1 MVLDVGCE
9 AVVRV
14 SPHHVRSPFLVVEG
28 KEAAPLGI
36 VLADFRAGRA
46 PTGALSI
53 DG

>member
-1 MVLDVGCE
+1 MLDVGCE

-14 SPHHVRSPFLVVEG
+14 YLHHVRSPFLLVEG

-36 VLADFRAGRA
+36 VLAGIRAGRA
-46 PTGALSI
+46 STGALSI